1 MVFGQISYNEL
12 LFSLITQK
20 FSKFIYYL
28 SYTKK
33 ISKLNKIPFFYTLK
47 DLYDFL
53 LKENKTI
60 PETNYLD
67 NDMIRSKK
75 VFSFDKSW
83 DDYYV
88 MKYGYN
94 IKNLIYIGNPD
105 LMLLKEVDI
114 NKQENS
120 VCYICQSLVEDG
132 RLEKNIYQDFL
143 KKLADSVCNSK
154 TLYIKLH
161 PRSKI
166 ELYDV
171 LKNYKNIKFTSELPI
186 CKSYVGHYS
195 GLIATVKQIT
205 NKILIWLLPNHHV
218 PEYFKN
224 LGLISTSS
232 EKVLYDFVNK
242 NYKVRKQKKFLIKVL
257 IQ

>member
-1 MVFGQISYNEL
+1 MKKIKLILKNYPALSLTTIAQRIPDMWILSLFNHLSIPTSIVQHGLWSDKLQRVAF
-12 LFSLITQK
+12 FSLITQK

-28 SYTKK
+28 STQKK
-33 ISKLNKIPFFYTLK
+33 YLNLIKFLFFYTLK

-105 LMLLKEVDI
+105 LMLLKEIDI

-143 KKLADSVCNSK
+143 KN
-154 TLYIKLH
+154 
-161 PRSKI
+161 
-166 ELYDV
+166 
-171 LKNYKNIKFTSELPI
+171 
-186 CKSYVGHYS
+186 
-195 GLIATVKQIT
+195 
-205 NKILIWLLPNHHV
+205 
-218 PEYFKN
+218 
-224 LGLISTSS
+224 
-232 EKVLYDFVNK
+232 
-242 NYKVRKQKKFLIKVL
+242 
-257 IQ
+257 